1 MTLYLA
7 RHFPTSHNSDD
18 PSKERIRGWGDQ
30 GVSAEGKAMVPAAV
44 DALRETPPRVI
55 FTSDLPRAKET
66 AELMAKELGNVPV
79 VASKELRT
87 WNVGDI
93 TGQPV
98 SDAKP
103 QLDELQHT
111 KRLKAAPNGESYQ
124 DFFDRWGDTFARL
137 RKLGRDQDVLAVL
150 HGRQVYSA
158 PNHVSGKGPAGIP
171 THGAPDPG
179 DILAV
184 NETGKRLDYVHRSGA
199 AAKVT
204 A

>member
-1 MTLYLA
+1 MLA
-7 RHFPTSHNSDD
+7 IMRHFPTAHNSDD

-30 GVSAEGKAMVPAAV
+30 GVSPDGKAMVPAA
-44 DALRETPPRVI
+44 AESLKAHPPTII

-66 AELMAKELGNVPV
+66 AELMAKELGTISVVP
-79 VASKELRT
+79 SRELRT

-93 TGQPV
+93 TGKPV
-98 SDAKP
+98 SEAKP
-103 QLDELQHT
+103 QLDALQHKDRT
-111 KRLKAAPNGESYQ
+111 KPAPHGESYQ
-124 DFFDRWGDTFARL
+124 DFFDRWSTLFQKLRRL
-137 RKLGRDQDVLAVL
+137 GQDHDILVVL

-158 PNHVSGKGPAGIP
+158 PNLVAGKGPKGIP

-184 NETGKRLDYVHRSGA
+184 NEKTKKLEYVHRSGA